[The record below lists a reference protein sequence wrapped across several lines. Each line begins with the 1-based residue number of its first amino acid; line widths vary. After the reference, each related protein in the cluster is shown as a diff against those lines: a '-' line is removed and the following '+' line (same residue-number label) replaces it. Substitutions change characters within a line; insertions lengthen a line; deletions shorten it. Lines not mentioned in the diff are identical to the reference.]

1 MEPGCDNTPSIYC
14 WQNIQALPLL
24 FNIFRLSNSF
34 VRNILTTAHAHTRLI
49 VFSQKKYRNV
59 SPIKQIITQVKES
72 PTKLVVEDANVL
84 RYVHS
89 GSQRCLNKLS

>member
-24 FNIFRLSNSF
+24 FNIFRLSNGS
-34 VRNILTTAHAHTRLI
+34 VRNILTKSHAHTRLI

-59 SPIKQIITQVKES
+59 SPIKQIITQVKECT
-72 PTKLVVEDANVL
+72 TKLVVEDANVL
-84 RYVHS
+84 HM
-89 GSQRCLNKLS
+89 KLLENSVAIVKHT